1 MDVTVDI
8 KTLFIILVLI
18 ALVIL
23 IVYAV
28 FVLKKLLV
36 TLDHTNQILEDVEV
50 ISEMASSRSQDLDG
64 IIDDV
69 VSLIKLKKSMSKL
82 SSFIFTPLIFSFAI
96 IISNISCLCFGF
108 SPLKKIFSVLM
119 KN

>member
-69 VSLIKLKKSMSKL
+69 VSATSEIFRASGYFFKKSS
-82 SSFIFTPLIFSFAI
+82 ID
-96 IISNISCLCFGF
+96 
-108 SPLKKIFSVLM
+108 SPH
-119 KN
+119 